1 MTQPPTQ
8 PPGAMPPGAMPP
20 AAVPPGETP
29 RKPHVLVVDDDPG
42 IRFALSLKLRTA
54 GFTVSEATDGQEGVD
69 WFQTGKAD
77 LVILD
82 VGMPRMDGYT
92 AAKRLAAAPATR
104 SVPVLFLT
112 AQNLE
117 VPAEIVP
124 EIGRH
129 RFLTKPFS
137 PRDVIATVK
146 ALLQE
151 G

>member
-1 MTQPPTQ
+1 MTHPPTEQ
-8 PPGAMPPGAMPP
+8 GAKPPDEP
-20 AAVPPGETP
+20 A
-29 RKPHVLVVDDDPG
+29 RKPHILVVDDDPG

-54 GFTVSEATDGQEGVD
+54 GFAVSEATDGQEGVE
-69 WFQTGKAD
+69 WFRSGRAD

-92 AAKRLAAAPATR
+92 AAKRLAADPATR

-124 EIGRH
+124 QIGRH

-137 PRDVIATVK
+137 PRDVVATVK
-146 ALLQE
+146 ALLQGE
-151 G
+151 

>member
-1 MTQPPTQ
+1 MTQPPKE
-8 PPGAMPPGAMPP
+8 PPVAGT
-20 AAVPPGETP
+20 PGELQK
-29 RKPHVLVVDDDPG
+29 KPHVLVVDDDPG

-54 GFTVSEATDGQEGVD
+54 GFTVSEATDGLEGVE
-69 WFQTGKAD
+69 WFRSGRAD

-92 AAKRLAAAPATR
+92 AAKRLAADPATR

-137 PRDVIATVK
+137 PRDVVATVK